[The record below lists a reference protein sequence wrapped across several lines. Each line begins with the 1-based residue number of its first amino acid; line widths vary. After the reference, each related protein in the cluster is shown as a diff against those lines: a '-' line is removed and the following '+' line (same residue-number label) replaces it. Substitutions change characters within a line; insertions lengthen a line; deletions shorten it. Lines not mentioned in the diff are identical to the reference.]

1 MVERAVVYL
10 TFVFVL
16 VALLLERPI
25 SYAIA
30 P

>member
-10 TFVFVL
+10 TFVFVV
-16 VALLLERPI
+16 VALLLERPMT
-25 SYAIA
+25 YAIA

>member
-10 TFVFVL
+10 AFVFVL
-16 VALLLERPI
+16 IALLLEQPMT
-25 SYAIA
+25 YAIG

>member
-10 TFVFVL
+10 AFVFVL
-16 VALLLERPI
+16 VALLLERPMT
-25 SYAIA
+25 YAIG

>member
-1 MVERAVVYL
+1 MVERAVVYM

-16 VALLLERPI
+16 IALLLERPMT
-25 SYAIA
+25 YAIA